1 MATRGGTIV
10 LSAKHDENPLQ
21 SQPICTLN
29 PGSKA
34 TMFVVI
40 GIEHPNGSGDVA
52 YMLEDVVVAKAL
64 KF

>member
-1 MATRGGTIV
+1 MSDDDTVV
-10 LSAKHDENPLQ
+10 LSAEHDEDHGQQ
-21 SQPICTLN
+21 SRSICTHN
-29 PGSKA
+29 PASKA
-34 TMFVVI
+34 IMFVVI